1 MVSVSG
7 WVMEQFGR
15 VPEQGDQL
23 TYKGL
28 EIEVTK
34 VDNHHVDEIRV
45 KQTVVEDEE
54 TSEEK

>member
-1 MVSVSG
+1 
-7 WVMEQFGR
+7 MEQFGR

-34 VDNHHVDEIRV
+34 VDKHHVDEIRV
-45 KQTVVEDEE
+45 KQTNVETDED
-54 TSEEK
+54 SEEK